1 MNQSGG
7 DSDKLYTILQLEKI
21 LYLPKSNLFY
31 NDNTDKYLDSIDSY
45 TLMYLI
51 EKLGLSN
58 VDALNNIFKPSMSG
72 GDDDPELNPDVIPQE
87 GDVDPSQPPQE
98 GDVDPSQP
106 PQEGDVDPSQSPLD
120 KVEPSQPQ
128 EDVDPSQPP
137 LDKVEPSQPQE
148 DVEPSQPQDDV
159 DPSQLPQE
167 GDVDPSQPPQDD
179 DVEPTQ
185 PQEDVELTQPQEDDV
200 ESSLPQEDDVEPTQ
214 PQEDDVE
221 PSLPQED
228 VGASQ
233 SQDDYV
239 EPSQPQEQDESLNNT
254 KYETQI
260 DTQTKVSPDDLL
272 DIPIA
277 PKDTNYEKQYGDLQ
291 KAVSEAQ
298 KKIQMI
304 QKEIAE
310 KDIKLKNFQCI
321 KDDPVGEY
329 FGLFDYILDCNNICL
344 KDVNWYNVIINQE
357 KLDSEYELSIEQDNT
372 NYLGID
378 MDEMDSILAEFIDD
392 DELEEIFRNR
402 LVECAYMEP
411 KVTYPPYPP
420 PPVKPDP
427 NIREL
432 VEQYNKEIENY
443 NPKKPEPIIEEDEC
457 HKCLNDCILYLN
469 PSYKGF
475 LYKKHDRVNTVE
487 KLRMLVYCELRLNKL
502 MKYLKLEADRLFIQN
517 YDVVKDLLFKIKEKS
532 SEFVD
537 IKTKKSLEIE
547 KNTADIANLNSKLDD
562 KKKEL
567 SELMTEISKRD
578 NNADLSGGA
587 EENITGD
594 ELTNSDDDSLELTDD
609 DMSSSDNSIRN
620 DPVDDDDNLDD
631 NLGDNLNDNL
641 DDDDDNLDDN
651 LGDNLNDNLDDDGL
665 SDDVS
670 SDDGLSDDVSSD
682 DGLSDDVP
690 SDDSSDSDML
700 SDISSD
706 EFSDEPSDEFSDE
719 PSDESVTDESVTDES
734 VTDDSD
740 TTEEELSDDDV
751 DSIENDIDVI
761 PSCKTIAKDIKT
773 GIIKKDNFVYLT
785 NKCLEEVDKALRS

>member
-72 GDDDPELNPDVIPQE
+72 GDDDPELNPDVIPSQPPQDDDLE
-87 GDVDPSQPPQE
+87 PSQPQDDLEPSQPQDDDLEPSQPQDDDLEPSQPQDDLEPSQPPDDDLE
-98 GDVDPSQP
+98 PSQP
-106 PQEGDVDPSQSPLD
+106 QDDLEPSQPQD
-120 KVEPSQPQ
+120 DVEPSQPPDDL
-128 EDVDPSQPP
+128 EPSQPQ
-137 LDKVEPSQPQE
+137 DDVEPSQPPDD
-148 DVEPSQPQDDV
+148 DVEPSQPQDDDV
-159 DPSQLPQE
+159 EPSQSPDD
-167 GDVDPSQPPQDD
+167 DVETSQPPDDDVEPSQPPDDVEPSQPQDD
-179 DVEPTQ
+179 DVEPSQ
-185 PQEDVELTQPQEDDV
+185 PQD
-200 ESSLPQEDDVEPTQ
+200 
-214 PQEDDVE
+214 DDVE
-221 PSLPQED
+221 PSQ
-228 VGASQ
+228 
-233 SQDDYV
+233 
-239 EPSQPQEQDESLNNT
+239 PSVKDESLNNT

-272 DIPIA
+272 DMPLA

-291 KAVSEAQ
+291 EAVSEAQ

-344 KDVNWYNVIINQE
+344 KDINWYNVIINQE

-432 VEQYNKEIENY
+432 VEQYNKDIENY

-517 YDVVKDLLFKIKEKS
+517 YDVVKDLLLKIKEK
-532 SEFVD
+532 EFRNFRY
-537 IKTKKSLEIE
+537 
-547 KNTADIANLNSKLDD
+547 KN
-562 KKKEL
+562 
-567 SELMTEISKRD
+567 
-578 NNADLSGGA
+578 
-587 EENITGD
+587 
-594 ELTNSDDDSLELTDD
+594 
-609 DMSSSDNSIRN
+609 
-620 DPVDDDDNLDD
+620 
-631 NLGDNLNDNL
+631 
-641 DDDDDNLDDN
+641 
-651 LGDNLNDNLDDDGL
+651 
-665 SDDVS
+665 
-670 SDDGLSDDVSSD
+670 
-682 DGLSDDVP
+682 
-690 SDDSSDSDML
+690 
-700 SDISSD
+700 
-706 EFSDEPSDEFSDE
+706 
-719 PSDESVTDESVTDES
+719 
-734 VTDDSD
+734 
-740 TTEEELSDDDV
+740 
-751 DSIENDIDVI
+751 
-761 PSCKTIAKDIKT
+761 
-773 GIIKKDNFVYLT
+773 
-785 NKCLEEVDKALRS
+785 